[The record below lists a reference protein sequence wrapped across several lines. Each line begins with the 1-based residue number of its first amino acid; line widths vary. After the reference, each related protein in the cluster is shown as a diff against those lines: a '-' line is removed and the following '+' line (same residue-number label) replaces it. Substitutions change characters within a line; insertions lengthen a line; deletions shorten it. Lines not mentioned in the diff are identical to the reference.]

1 MTHLMKRVAC
11 GIGLVL
17 PLWLPAADPR
27 LRLELAP
34 DNGLELLWVEPGS
47 FSMGSPLTEASRG
60 EDEPARPV
68 TLKDGFY
75 LGRTEVTVRQFEQFV
90 RETRYRTEAE
100 DGRSGG
106 YGWDGTKLVQSPQ
119 YTWRNPGYVQTPEH
133 PVTLVTWV
141 DARKFCD
148 WLAAKSR
155 RPVGLP
161 TEAQWE
167 YACRAGEAGPWPG
180 GEADRVGWSLSNA
193 GGHAHPVGTL
203 ATNAWGFADLSGNVW
218 EWCQDWYGPY
228 DGLAAADPI
237 RSDPFPGEKARRVL
251 RGGSWLKEPR
261 WTRSAARFRN
271 DPRSRNP
278 DNGFR
283 VAILS
288 IAPTP
293 TPLAPPPA
301 PSASGIPEPPK
312 AASVSPALAPP
323 PPSSPPPA
331 PRGVEY
337 SPRSSRRVSQGLGSF
352 FWVGVAVVGLVLV
365 LVLQTVRRA
374 LSGEPA
380 ISRAEPLLP
389 PGSSAPDPGAL
400 IKIFPSSDG
409 FWIRS
414 RLPQGTRLAWS
425 CLAGGKPTEGIV
437 DFIPGPQGQFIFTSL
452 RPTEIKVRTL
462 GSAELA
468 PGFAPPGAP
477 ASGAMDLGTAA
488 GMVYGLSELHR
499 PPPLPNPDD
508 PGPRG
513 RLRGRPSA
521 Y

>member
-1 MTHLMKRVAC
+1 MTHLMKRVTC
-11 GIGLVL
+11 GIGLAL

-34 DNGLELLWVEPGS
+34 DNELELLWVEPGS
-47 FSMGSPLTEASRG
+47 FPMGSPSTEASRG
-60 EDEPARPV
+60 EDEPARRV

-106 YGWDGTKLVQSPQ
+106 YGWDGTKLVQSRQ

-133 PVTLVTWV
+133 PVTLVTWA

-148 WLAAKSR
+148 WLSAKSR
-155 RPVGLP
+155 RPVNLP

-167 YACRAGEAGPWPG
+167 YACRAGDERPWPG
-180 GEADRVGWSLSNA
+180 GEADRMAWSSSNA
-193 GGHAHPVGTL
+193 GGQAHPVGTR
-203 ATNAWGFADLSGNVW
+203 ATNAWGFVDLGGNVW

-228 DGLAAADPI
+228 EGLALADPV
-237 RSDPFPGEKARRVL
+237 RKDPFPGDKARRVL

-271 DPRSRNP
+271 EPRSRNP

-283 VAILS
+283 VAVLS
-288 IAPTP
+288 AAPAP

-301 PSASGIPEPPK
+301 PAVPGLPEAPE
-312 AASVSPALAPP
+312 AASVPPASAPP
-323 PPSSPPPA
+323 PPPGPPPA
-331 PRGVEY
+331 SGGGGH
-337 SPRSSRRVSQGLGSF
+337 SPAPSTHVSLRLGGF
-352 FWVGVAVVGLVLV
+352 FWFGVAVVGLVLV
-365 LVLQTVRRA
+365 FLFQVFRRL
-374 LSGEPA
+374 LSGGPA
-380 ISRAEPLLP
+380 ISRGEPLLP
-389 PGSSAPDPGAL
+389 PDSSAADAGAL

-425 CLAGGKPTEGIV
+425 CLAGGKPTEGVV

-452 RPTEIKVRTL
+452 RPTEIKVRTV
-462 GSAELA
+462 GSAEMG
-468 PGFAPPGAP
+468 PGFAPPGAAP
-477 ASGAMDLGTAA
+477 SGAMDLGTAA

-499 PPPLPNPDD
+499 PPPLPDPDAL
-508 PGPRG
+508 GPRG
-513 RLRGRPSA
+513 RLRRRPSA